1 MPQVINTNVSSL
13 NSQRQLNR
21 TQIIQTS
28 AMERL
33 SSGLRI
39 NSAKDDAAGLGIADR
54 MTAQVR
60 GLDQAVRNANDGISL
75 SQVAE
80 GALQESTNILQRI
93 RELSVQSANDSN
105 SASDRASLQKEVNQL
120 KQEFDRIAL
129 TTSFNGKNIL
139 DGSFSSAQ
147 FQVGANANQT
157 IAVSIVNAQANSVG
171 VNRVESA
178 TLATGI
184 SSATNTGTN
193 TVTAQTA
200 VLNGSLGSASV
211 GISNNQTAK
220 DIAASINGVAEQTGI
235 NATAQTNALLGG
247 FTGTGSISLTLTGS
261 DSASISGTDAKS
273 LSDAINA
280 VSGKTGIT
288 AEFDSGTNAVLLKNI
303 NGEDIKFTVDAADAG
318 VSVDVTGL
326 QADGINTVGG
336 AVTLDT
342 AAEEATVG
350 GSIDVTSAK
359 SFSITGVTAG
369 NVFNLAAE
377 SSDLIKVSTI
387 DIGTQKGANDALKI
401 IDGALSAI
409 GDSRSDLGAIQN
421 RFGSTI
427 SNLENVSQNVSA
439 ARSRIQDA
447 DFAKESANLARGQ
460 ILQQAGTAMLA
471 QANATSQN
479 VLSLLQG

>member
-1 MPQVINTNVSSL
+1 MAQVINTNVSSL
-13 NSQRQLNR
+13 NAQRQLNR
-21 TQIIQTS
+21 SSTAQQTTF
-28 AMERL
+28 ERL

-54 MTAQVR
+54 MTAQIR
-60 GLDQAVRNANDGISL
+60 GLDQSVRNANDGISVA
-75 SQVAE
+75 QVAE

-105 SASDRASLQKEVNQL
+105 SASDRSSLQKEVNQL
-120 KQEFDRIAL
+120 KQEFDRIA
-129 TTSFNGKNIL
+129 TTTDFNGKKVL

-157 IAVSIVNAQANSVG
+157 ISVSIVNAQGNSVG
-171 VNRVESA
+171 VNKVGSA
-178 TLATGI
+178 TAAAGI

-193 TVTAQTA
+193 AVTAQTA

-211 GISNNQTAK
+211 DIAVGQSAK

-235 NATAQTNALLGG
+235 NATAETNAKLGN

-273 LSDAINA
+273 LADAINA

-288 AEFDSGTNAVLLKNI
+288 AEFNSGTSEVSLKNTS
-303 NGEDIKFTVDAADAG
+303 GEDIKFTVDAVDTG
-318 VSVDVTGL
+318 VSVDITGL
-326 QADGINTVGG
+326 GADGTTAIGT

-342 AAEEATVG
+342 AAEAATVG
-350 GSIDVTSAK
+350 GSVDVFSAK
-359 SFSITGVTAG
+359 SFSVTGATAA
-369 NVFNLAAE
+369 NVFEAAN
-377 SSDLIKVSTI
+377 SASTLNAI
-387 DIGTQKGANDALKI
+387 STVDIGTQKGANDALKI

-427 SNLENVSQNVSA
+427 ANLENVSQNVSA

-447 DFAKESANLARGQ
+447 DFAKESANLARSQ
-460 ILQQAGTAMLA
+460 ILQQAGISILA
-471 QANATSQN
+471 QANASSQS
-479 VLSLLQG
+479 VLSLLG

>member
-1 MPQVINTNVSSL
+1 
-13 NSQRQLNR
+13 
-21 TQIIQTS
+21 
-28 AMERL
+28 
-33 SSGLRI
+33 
-39 NSAKDDAAGLGIADR
+39 
-54 MTAQVR
+54 
-60 GLDQAVRNANDGISL
+60 
-75 SQVAE
+75 
-80 GALQESTNILQRI
+80 
-93 RELSVQSANDSN
+93 LSVQSANDSN